1 MQSSLIHNNVN
12 LVEFIEQPTWKTIL
26 MELIKSTKTDPW
38 DIDIGLL
45 ADYYIAKVN
54 EMDSA
59 NLRVPANA
67 ILCSAI
73 LLKFKSKTL
82 KISSIEEEEDEFDDW
97 GSLTEEQRKERE
109 KLFLKEGTPY
119 LAPQRL
125 MREGK
130 VNLDDLVKSKEGTP
144 YLAPQRLMREGKV
157 NLDDL
162 VKSIEDILIQTKKKR
177 LLEQERKPI
186 EFAIPFAE
194 RNIEEK
200 MQEVLNEIKTR
211 IDSEGLVLF
220 SQLTKSKKDVDI
232 IHTFIPCL
240 FLHNQGYLF
249 IYQEDFFGEIFITFL
264 NKEFEKQTEAAFL

>member
-130 VNLDDLVKSKEGTP
+130 VNLDDLVKS
-144 YLAPQRLMREGKV
+144 
-157 NLDDL
+157 
-162 VKSIEDILIQTKKKR
+162 IEDILIQTKKKR